1 MSAQS
6 ATLFRDN
13 FKEKLLAFA
22 MHVGASFAVYLA
34 FLLIVRFLWY
44 PGFYY
49 DVLNVQPIL
58 ATLFVVDIVLGPLL
72 TFVVYKKN
80 KPRLKFD
87 IGVIVAFQLAAFLYG
102 GSVVYK
108 ERPLYLVYSIDRFV
122 VVTANSIDPDV
133 IVYPELKINLPQI
146 VATGLPEDLVEKENI
161 MFGVMQGGPDIEY
174 LPYLYRPVSNA
185 KKQIE
190 DNGILVTELPKDIL
204 NELKKKRPHLISEKF
219 KLFPMIPF
227 KSGDQLLIWNMDEQK
242 MAGLIKKNPWNII
255 KQNNKKPDSLE

>member
-6 ATLFRDN
+6 ATLFRIN

-22 MHVGASFAVYLA
+22 MHVGASFAIYLA
-34 FLLIVRFLWY
+34 FLLIVRLFWY
-44 PGFYY
+44 PDFYY

-58 ATLFVVDIVLGPLL
+58 VTLFVVDIILGPLL

-80 KPRLKFD
+80 KPRLKLD
-87 IGVIVAFQLAAFLYG
+87 IGVIVAFQLAAFFYG

-122 VVTANSIDPDV
+122 VVTANSIDTDF

-146 VATGLPEDLVEKENI
+146 VATDLPEDLVEKEAI
-161 MFGVMQGGPDIEY
+161 LFGVMQGGPDIEY
-174 LPYLYRPVSNA
+174 LPYLYRPISNV
-185 KKQIE
+185 KTQIK
-190 DNGILVTELPKDIL
+190 DKGILLTELPNEIL
-204 NELKKKRPHLISEKF
+204 NELAKERSHLICEKF

-227 KSGDQLLIWNMDEQK
+227 KSRDQLLIWDIDEQK
-242 MAGLIKKNPWNII
+242 IAGLINEDPWHII
-255 KQNNKKPDSLE
+255 KSHKEI

>member
-6 ATLFRDN
+6 ATLFRIN
-13 FKEKLLAFA
+13 FKEKLLAFT
-22 MHVGASFAVYLA
+22 MHVGASFTVYLA

-44 PGFYY
+44 PDFYY

-58 ATLFVVDIVLGPLL
+58 ATLFVVDIILGPLL

-122 VVTANSIDPDV
+122 VVTANSIDTDF
-133 IVYPELKINLPQI
+133 IVYPELKVNLPQI
-146 VATGLPEDLVEKENI
+146 VATDLPEDLVEKEAI
-161 MFGVMQGGPDIEY
+161 LFGAMQGGPDIEY
-174 LPYLYRPVSNA
+174 LPYLYRPISNA
-185 KKQIE
+185 KKQIK
-190 DNGILVTELPKDIL
+190 DRGILFKELPKEIL
-204 NELKKKRPHLISEKF
+204 NELKKERPHYISEKF

-227 KSGDQLLIWNMDEQK
+227 KSRDQLLIWDLENGVY
-242 MAGLIKKNPWNII
+242 AGLIDHNPWKII
-255 KQNNKKPDSLE
+255 KTKVESEQ

>member
-6 ATLFRDN
+6 ATLFRIN
-13 FKEKLLAFA
+13 VKEKLLAFA
-22 MHVGASFAVYLA
+22 MHVGASFTVYLA

-44 PGFYY
+44 PDFYY

-58 ATLFVVDIVLGPLL
+58 ATLFVVDIILGPLL

-122 VVTANSIDPDV
+122 VVTANSIDTDF
-133 IVYPELKINLPQI
+133 IVYPELKVNLPQTI
-146 VATGLPEDLVEKENI
+146 ATDLPEDLVEKEAI
-161 MFGVMQGGPDIEY
+161 LFGVMQGGPDIEY
-174 LPYLYRPVSNA
+174 LPYLYRPISNA
-185 KKQIE
+185 KKQIK
-190 DNGILVTELPKDIL
+190 DRGILFTNLPVKVLD
-204 NELKKKRPHLISEKF
+204 ELKDKRPDLIDEKF

-227 KSGDQLLIWNMDEQK
+227 KTRDQFLVWDMENKVIV
-242 MAGLIKKNPWNII
+242 GLIDQNPWKII
-255 KQNNKKPDSLE
+255 DDKT